1 MMAMATPAPI
11 RQIRCFFIVASSN
24 RLYMPWTLLLRPRT
38 EGPPPESS
46 AFSFYGAEEALL
58 LGRTEPFVCS
68 PALPATTDCLP
79 SWTAPKVFL
88 NRTILTLRSAL
99 ALTGRVQVKALF
111 ALLALY
117 FVAGDCLVVA
127 GFCLFHFIFQGLDLT
142 TFQRT
147 IKYIFFEL
155 FVRLC
160 VCKLGGRQGGVGCGE
175 VNFMLRLLHLS
186 PLYSFICCKEKKLSL

>member
-58 LGRTEPFVCS
+58 PGRTEPFVYS

-79 SWTAPKVFL
+79 SWTATKVFL
-88 NRTILTLRSAL
+88 NRTILTLRSAQ

-111 ALLALY
+111 ALRALY

-127 GFCLFHFIFQGLDLT
+127 GDCLFHFIFQELDRLKDQPT
-142 TFQRT
+142 NVL
-147 IKYIFFEL
+147 IVFE
-155 FVRLC
+155 
-160 VCKLGGRQGGVGCGE
+160 
-175 VNFMLRLLHLS
+175 
-186 PLYSFICCKEKKLSL
+186 